1 MSEQTPLQ
9 VIGITSV
16 EPVYATVCYKRG
28 EYGFAHMMSGNCLT
42 CMCPGSPM
50 KEWELDEAMHIM
62 DADGSGEVD
71 YEE

>member
-1 MSEQTPLQ
+1 MSKRLNKLFA
-9 VIGITSV
+9 SV
-16 EPVYATVCYKRG
+16 DRVYATFYNTRG
-28 EYGFAHMMSGNCLT
+28 KCGVVHMILGRWLT

-71 YEE
+71 FEE